1 MSEPSRKLSTEE
13 VNALMEGLK
22 TGDLSAST
30 TLKDGDGVDIKTF
43 SFGSDDLSL
52 LGDYYALR
60 LINERFARLVRSIFL
75 PMIRIQ
81 PKINPFPPE
90 VKTYDEY
97 SAGLNSFMSLT
108 TSRIDELRG
117 SMLLVL
123 EPSFISVLTNCYYG
137 GKLANFPSTKA
148 EFTATEDRI
157 IEIVSD
163 GMAQCLQNAWKDL
176 MPITIRHQAREI
188 NPQFATLVESSDSVI
203 ICSFVVQLP
212 NIDSAS
218 FDIIYPLQTL
228 KPIASLLRSR
238 VQSDVVD
245 DDSSWRERLEKSV
258 LNIPLPI
265 SAILAEPDVSLS
277 KLVKFKEGEI
287 MNLPPVDG
295 VDFFVDNK
303 MLFKAEI
310 GETNGQVAVSLKKR
324 V

>member
-1 MSEPSRKLSTEE
+1 
-13 VNALMEGLK
+13 
-22 TGDLSAST
+22 
-30 TLKDGDGVDIKTF
+30 
-43 SFGSDDLSL
+43 
-52 LGDYYALR
+52 
-60 LINERFARLVRSIFL
+60 
-75 PMIRIQ
+75 MIRIQ

-123 EPSFISVLTNCYYG
+123 EPSFVSVLTNCYYG
-137 GKLANFPSTKA
+137 GKLANFPSTKS

-163 GMAQCLQNAWKDL
+163 GITQCLQNAWKDL
-176 MPITIRHQAREI
+176 MPITIKHQSREI

-238 VQSDVVD
+238 IQSDVID
-245 DDSSWRERLEKSV
+245 DDTSWNERLEKSIMHV
-258 LNIPLPI
+258 PLPI
-265 SAILAEPDVSLS
+265 SAILSEPSVSLS
-277 KLVKFKEGEI
+277 ELIKFKEGDI
-287 MNLPPVDG
+287 VNLPPVDG
-295 VDFFVDNK
+295 VDFFVKDK
-303 MLFKAEI
+303 LLFKAEI
-310 GETNGQVAVSLKKR
+310 GETNSQVAVSLKDR
-324 V
+324 L

>member
-1 MSEPSRKLSTEE
+1 MSNSSRKLSSDE
-13 VNALMEGLK
+13 VSALMDGLQN
-22 TGDLSAST
+22 GEIST
-30 TLKDGDGVDIKTF
+30 NSGVNNDIEVTDFK
-43 SFGSDDLSL
+43 FGSDNLEL

-108 TSRIDELRG
+108 TSRVEELRG

-137 GKLANFPSTKA
+137 GKLANFPTTKA
-148 EFTATEDRI
+148 EFTATEERI
-157 IEIVSD
+157 IEIISD
-163 GMAQCLQNAWKDL
+163 GIGQCLQNAWKDL
-176 MPITIRHQAREI
+176 MPITIRHQSREV
-188 NPQFATLVESSDSVI
+188 NPQFATLVEASDSVI

-218 FDIIYPLQTL
+218 FDVIYPLQTL

-238 VQSDVVD
+238 VQSEVVD
-245 DDSSWRERLEKSV
+245 DDVSWRERLEKSV
-258 LNIPLPI
+258 LNVPLPI
-265 SAILAEPDVSLS
+265 SAILSEPSLSLS
-277 KLVKFKEGEI
+277 KLVKLKKGDVV
-287 MNLPPVDG
+287 NLPPTDG
-295 VDFFVDNK
+295 VDFYVNDK
-303 MLFKAEI
+303 LLFKAEI
-310 GETNGQVAVSLKKR
+310 GETNGQVAVSLKNR
-324 V
+324 L

>member
-1 MSEPSRKLSTEE
+1 
-13 VNALMEGLK
+13 MEGLQSGEI
-22 TGDLSAST
+22 TANSGLNNDVEVSDFT
-30 TLKDGDGVDIKTF
+30 
-43 SFGSDDLSL
+43 FGSDNLEL

-75 PMIRIQ
+75 PMIRMQ

-137 GKLANFPSTKA
+137 GKLANFPSTKS

-163 GMAQCLQNAWKDL
+163 GMSQCLQNAWKDL

-188 NPQFATLVESSDSVI
+188 NPQFATLVESTDSVI

-238 VQSDVVD
+238 VQSDVID
-245 DDSSWRERLEKSV
+245 DDTSWKDRLENSIMNV
-258 LNIPLPI
+258 PLPI
-265 SAILAEPDVSLS
+265 SAILSEPSVSLS
-277 KLVKFKEGEI
+277 ELIKFKEGDI
-287 MNLPPVDG
+287 INLPRVDG
-295 VDFFVDNK
+295 VDFFVDDK
-303 MLFKAEI
+303 ILFKAEI
-310 GETNGQVAVSLKKR
+310 GETNSQVAVSLKDR
-324 V
+324 S

>member
-1 MSEPSRKLSTEE
+1 MSNTSRKLSSDE
-13 VNALMEGLK
+13 VSALMAGLQS
-22 TGDLSAST
+22 GDINTNSGINT
-30 TLKDGDGVDIKTF
+30 DIEVTDF
-43 SFGSDDLSL
+43 TFGSDNLEL

-137 GKLANFPSTKA
+137 GKLANFPSSKA
-148 EFTATEDRI
+148 EFTATEERI
-157 IEIVSD
+157 IEIVTD
-163 GMAQCLQNAWKDL
+163 GISQCLQNAWKDL
-176 MPITIRHQAREI
+176 MPITIKHQAREV
-188 NPQFATLVESSDSVI
+188 NPQFATLVESTDSVI

-238 VQSDVVD
+238 IQSDVVD
-245 DDSSWRERLEKSV
+245 DDVSWRERLERSV
-258 LNIPLPI
+258 LNVPLPV
-265 SAILAEPDVSLS
+265 SAILSEPSLSLS
-277 KLVKFKEGEI
+277 KLVRLKKGDI
-287 MNLPPVDG
+287 INLPPIDG
-295 VDFFVDNK
+295 VNFFVDDK
-303 MLFKAEI
+303 LLFKAEI
-310 GETNGQVAVSLKKR
+310 GETNGQVAVSLKNR
-324 V
+324 L

>member
-1 MSEPSRKLSTEE
+1 MSNSSRKLSSDE
-13 VNALMEGLK
+13 VSALMDGLQN
-22 TGDLSAST
+22 GEIST
-30 TLKDGDGVDIKTF
+30 NPGVNNDVEVTDFK
-43 SFGSDDLSL
+43 FGSDNLEL

-108 TSRIDELRG
+108 TSRVEELRG

-137 GKLANFPSTKA
+137 GKLANFPTTKA
-148 EFTATEDRI
+148 EFTATEERI

-163 GMAQCLQNAWKDL
+163 GIAQCLQNAWKDL
-176 MPITIRHQAREI
+176 MPITIRHQSREV
-188 NPQFATLVESSDSVI
+188 NPQFATLVEASDSVI

-218 FDIIYPLQTL
+218 FDVIYPLQTL

-238 VQSDVVD
+238 VQSEVVD
-245 DDSSWRERLEKSV
+245 DDVSWRERLEKSV
-258 LNIPLPI
+258 LNVPLPI
-265 SAILAEPDVSLS
+265 SAILSEPSLSLS
-277 KLVKFKEGEI
+277 KLVKLKKGDI
-287 MNLPPVDG
+287 VNLPPTDG
-295 VDFFVDNK
+295 VDFYVNDK
-303 MLFKAEI
+303 LLFKAEI
-310 GETNGQVAVSLKKR
+310 GETNGQVAVSLKNR
-324 V
+324 L

>member
-1 MSEPSRKLSTEE
+1 MSNSSRKLSSDE
-13 VNALMEGLK
+13 VSALMDGLQN
-22 TGDLSAST
+22 GEIST
-30 TLKDGDGVDIKTF
+30 DSGVNNDVEVTDFK
-43 SFGSDDLSL
+43 FGSDNLEL

-108 TSRIDELRG
+108 TSRVEELRG

-137 GKLANFPSTKA
+137 GKLANFPTTKA
-148 EFTATEDRI
+148 EFTATEERI

-163 GMAQCLQNAWKDL
+163 GIAQCLQNAWKDL
-176 MPITIRHQAREI
+176 MPITIRHQSREV
-188 NPQFATLVESSDSVI
+188 NPQFATLVEASDSVI

-218 FDIIYPLQTL
+218 FDVIYPLQTL

-238 VQSDVVD
+238 VQSEVVD
-245 DDSSWRERLEKSV
+245 DDVSWRERLEKSV
-258 LNIPLPI
+258 LNVPLPI
-265 SAILAEPDVSLS
+265 SAILSEPSLSLS
-277 KLVKFKEGEI
+277 KLVKLKKGDI
-287 MNLPPVDG
+287 VNLPPTDG
-295 VDFFVDNK
+295 VDFYVNDK
-303 MLFKAEI
+303 LLFKAEI
-310 GETNGQVAVSLKKR
+310 GETNGQVAVSLKNR
-324 V
+324 L

>member
-1 MSEPSRKLSTEE
+1 MSNSSRKLSSDE
-13 VNALMEGLK
+13 VSALMDGLQNGEI
-22 TGDLSAST
+22 TANS
-30 TLKDGDGVDIKTF
+30 GVNNDAEVTDF
-43 SFGSDDLSL
+43 TFGSDNLEL

-137 GKLANFPSTKA
+137 GKLANFPTTKA

-163 GMAQCLQNAWKDL
+163 GIGQCLETAWKDL
-176 MPITIRHQAREI
+176 MPITIRHQSREV
-188 NPQFATLVESSDSVI
+188 NPQFATLVEATDSVI

-218 FDIIYPLQTL
+218 FDVIYPLQTL

-245 DDSSWRERLEKSV
+245 DDVSWRERLEKAV
-258 LNIPLPI
+258 LNISWPI
-265 SAILAEPDVSLS
+265 SAILSKPSLSLS
-277 KLVKFKEGEI
+277 KLVKLKEGDI
-287 MNLPPVDG
+287 VNLPPIDG
-295 VDFFVDNK
+295 IDFFVNDK
-303 MLFKAEI
+303 LLFKAEI
-310 GETNGQVAVSLKKR
+310 GETNGQVAVSLKNR
-324 V
+324 L

>member
-1 MSEPSRKLSTEE
+1 MSNTSRKLSSDE
-13 VNALMEGLK
+13 VSALMAGLQS
-22 TGDLSAST
+22 GDINTNSGINT
-30 TLKDGDGVDIKTF
+30 DIEVTDF
-43 SFGSDDLSL
+43 TFGSDNLEL

-137 GKLANFPSTKA
+137 GKLANFPSVKA
-148 EFTATEDRI
+148 EFTATEERI

-163 GMAQCLQNAWKDL
+163 GICQCLQNAWKDL
-176 MPITIRHQAREI
+176 MPITIKHQAREV

-218 FDIIYPLQTL
+218 FDVIYPLQTL

-238 VQSDVVD
+238 VQSDIID
-245 DDSSWRERLEKSV
+245 DDVSWRERMEKSV
-258 LNIPLPI
+258 LNVPLPV
-265 SAILAEPDVSLS
+265 SAILSEPSLSLS
-277 KLVKFKEGEI
+277 KLVRLQKGDI
-287 MNLPPVDG
+287 VNLPPIDG
-295 VDFFVDNK
+295 VDFFVDDK
-303 MLFKAEI
+303 LLFKAEI
-310 GETNGQVAVSLKKR
+310 GETNGQVAVSIKNRL
-324 V
+324 

>member
-1 MSEPSRKLSTEE
+1 MSNTSRKLSSDE
-13 VNALMEGLK
+13 VSALMAGLQS
-22 TGDLSAST
+22 GDINTNSGINT
-30 TLKDGDGVDIKTF
+30 DIEVTDF
-43 SFGSDDLSL
+43 TFGSDNLEL

-137 GKLANFPSTKA
+137 GKLANFPSVKA
-148 EFTATEDRI
+148 EFTATEERI

-163 GMAQCLQNAWKDL
+163 GICQCLQNAWKDL
-176 MPITIRHQAREI
+176 MPITIKHQAREV

-218 FDIIYPLQTL
+218 FDVIYPLQTL

-238 VQSDVVD
+238 VQSDIID
-245 DDSSWRERLEKSV
+245 DDVSWRERMEKSV
-258 LNIPLPI
+258 LNVPLPV
-265 SAILAEPDVSLS
+265 SAILSEPSLSLS
-277 KLVKFKEGEI
+277 KLVRLKKGDI
-287 MNLPPVDG
+287 VNLPPIDG
-295 VDFFVDNK
+295 VDFFVDDK
-303 MLFKAEI
+303 LLFKAEI
-310 GETNGQVAVSLKKR
+310 GETNGQVAVSLKNR
-324 V
+324 L

>member
-1 MSEPSRKLSTEE
+1 MSNTSRKLSSEE
-13 VNALMEGLK
+13 VGALMEGLQSGEMPSNVGINNDVEVSNF
-22 TGDLSAST
+22 T
-30 TLKDGDGVDIKTF
+30 
-43 SFGSDDLSL
+43 FGSDNLEL

-137 GKLANFPSTKA
+137 GKLANFPSTKS

-163 GMAQCLQNAWKDL
+163 GIAQCLQNAWKDL

-188 NPQFATLVESSDSVI
+188 NPQFATLVEASDSVI

-238 VQSDVVD
+238 VQSDVID
-245 DDSSWRERLEKSV
+245 DDTSWKDRLENSI
-258 LNIPLPI
+258 LNVPLPI
-265 SAILAEPDVSLS
+265 SAILSKPSVSLS
-277 KLVKFKEGEI
+277 ELIKFKEGDI
-287 MNLPPVDG
+287 INLPPVDG

-303 MLFKAEI
+303 LLFKAEI
-310 GETNGQVAVSLKKR
+310 GETNSQVAVSLKGR
-324 V
+324 L

>member
-1 MSEPSRKLSTEE
+1 MSNTSRKLSSDE
-13 VNALMEGLK
+13 VSALMEGLQSGEI
-22 TGDLSAST
+22 TANS
-30 TLKDGDGVDIKTF
+30 GVNNEVEVTEF
-43 SFGSDDLSL
+43 TFGSDNLEL

-75 PMIRIQ
+75 PMIRMQ

-137 GKLANFPSTKA
+137 GKLANFPTTKA

-163 GMAQCLQNAWKDL
+163 GMGQCLQAAWKDL

-188 NPQFATLVESSDSVI
+188 NPQFATLVESTDSVI

-238 VQSDVVD
+238 VQSDVID
-245 DDSSWRERLEKSV
+245 DDTSWRERLEKSV
-258 LNIPLPI
+258 LNVPLPV
-265 SAILAEPDVSLS
+265 SAILSEPSVSLS
-277 KLVKFKEGEI
+277 NLVKYKEGDI
-287 MNLPPVDG
+287 INLPPIDG
-295 VDFFVDNK
+295 VDFFVNEK
-303 MLFKAEI
+303 LLFKAEI
-310 GETNGQVAVSLKKR
+310 GETNGQVAVSLKNR
-324 V
+324 L

>member
-1 MSEPSRKLSTEE
+1 MAGLQSGDINTNSGINTDIE
-13 VNALMEGLK
+13 V
-22 TGDLSAST
+22 TDFT
-30 TLKDGDGVDIKTF
+30 
-43 SFGSDDLSL
+43 FGSDNLEL

-137 GKLANFPSTKA
+137 GKLANFPSVKA
-148 EFTATEDRI
+148 EFTATEERI

-163 GMAQCLQNAWKDL
+163 GICQCLQNAWKDL
-176 MPITIRHQAREI
+176 MPITIKHQAREV

-218 FDIIYPLQTL
+218 FDVIYPLQTL

-238 VQSDVVD
+238 VQSDVID
-245 DDSSWRERLEKSV
+245 DDVSWRERMEKSV
-258 LNIPLPI
+258 LNVPLPV
-265 SAILAEPDVSLS
+265 SAILSEPSLSLS
-277 KLVKFKEGEI
+277 KLVRLKKGDI
-287 MNLPPVDG
+287 VNLPPIDG
-295 VDFFVDNK
+295 VDFFVDDK
-303 MLFKAEI
+303 LLFKAEI
-310 GETNGQVAVSLKKR
+310 GETNGQVAVSLKNR
-324 V
+324 L

>member
-1 MSEPSRKLSTEE
+1 
-13 VNALMEGLK
+13 MEGLQSGEI
-22 TGDLSAST
+22 TSNS
-30 TLKDGDGVDIKTF
+30 GVNNDIEVTDF
-43 SFGSDDLSL
+43 TFGSDNLEL

-148 EFTATEDRI
+148 EFTATEERI

-163 GMAQCLQNAWKDL
+163 GIGQCLQNAWKDL
-176 MPITIRHQAREI
+176 MPITIRHQAREV
-188 NPQFATLVESSDSVI
+188 NPQFATLVESTDSVI

-218 FDIIYPLQTL
+218 FDVIYPLQTL

-238 VQSDVVD
+238 VQSDVID
-245 DDSSWRERLEKSV
+245 DDTSWRDRLEKSV
-258 LNIPLPI
+258 LNVPLPI
-265 SAILAEPDVSLS
+265 SAILSEPSISLS
-277 KLVKFKEGEI
+277 KLVKLKKGDV
-287 MNLPPVDG
+287 MNLPPIDG
-295 VDFFVDNK
+295 VDFFVDDK
-303 MLFKAEI
+303 LLFKSEI
-310 GETNGQVAVSLKKR
+310 GETNGQAAVSLKTR
-324 V
+324 I

>member
-1 MSEPSRKLSTEE
+1 MDGLQNGEISTNSGVNNDVE
-13 VNALMEGLK
+13 VTDFK
-22 TGDLSAST
+22 
-30 TLKDGDGVDIKTF
+30 
-43 SFGSDDLSL
+43 FGSDNLEL

-108 TSRIDELRG
+108 TSRIEELRG

-137 GKLANFPSTKA
+137 GKLANFPTTKA
-148 EFTATEDRI
+148 EFTATEERI
-157 IEIVSD
+157 IDIVSD
-163 GMAQCLQNAWKDL
+163 GIGQCLQNAWKDL
-176 MPITIRHQAREI
+176 MPITIRHQSREV
-188 NPQFATLVESSDSVI
+188 NPQFATLVEASDSVI

-218 FDIIYPLQTL
+218 FDVIYPLQTL

-238 VQSDVVD
+238 VQSEVVD
-245 DDSSWRERLEKSV
+245 DDVSWRERLEKSV
-258 LNIPLPI
+258 LNVPLPI
-265 SAILAEPDVSLS
+265 SAILSEPSLSLS
-277 KLVKFKEGEI
+277 KLVKLKKGDVV
-287 MNLPPVDG
+287 NLPPTDG
-295 VDFFVDNK
+295 VDFYVNDK
-303 MLFKAEI
+303 LLFKAEI
-310 GETNGQVAVSLKKR
+310 GETNGQVAVSLKNR
-324 V
+324 L

>member
-1 MSEPSRKLSTEE
+1 MSNTSRKLSSDE
-13 VNALMEGLK
+13 VSALMAGLQS
-22 TGDLSAST
+22 GDINTNSGINT
-30 TLKDGDGVDIKTF
+30 DIEVTDF
-43 SFGSDDLSL
+43 TFGSDNLEL

-137 GKLANFPSTKA
+137 GKLANFPSVKA
-148 EFTATEDRI
+148 EFTATEERI

-163 GMAQCLQNAWKDL
+163 GICQCLQNAWKDL
-176 MPITIRHQAREI
+176 MPITIKHQAREV
-188 NPQFATLVESSDSVI
+188 NPQFATLVESYDSVI

-218 FDIIYPLQTL
+218 FDVIYPLQTL

-238 VQSDVVD
+238 VQSDIID
-245 DDSSWRERLEKSV
+245 DDVSWRERMEKSV
-258 LNIPLPI
+258 LNVPLPV
-265 SAILAEPDVSLS
+265 SAILSEPSLSLS
-277 KLVKFKEGEI
+277 KLVRLKKGDI
-287 MNLPPVDG
+287 VNLPPIDG
-295 VDFFVDNK
+295 VDFFVDDK
-303 MLFKAEI
+303 LLFKAEI
-310 GETNGQVAVSLKKR
+310 GETNGQVAVSLKNR
-324 V
+324 L

>member
-1 MSEPSRKLSTEE
+1 MSNTSRKLSSDE
-13 VNALMEGLK
+13 VSALMDGLQNGEI
-22 TGDLSAST
+22 TANS
-30 TLKDGDGVDIKTF
+30 GVNNDVEVTDF
-43 SFGSDDLSL
+43 TFGSDNLEL

-108 TSRIDELRG
+108 TSRVEELRG

-137 GKLANFPSTKA
+137 GKLANFPTTKA
-148 EFTATEDRI
+148 EFTATEERI

-163 GMAQCLQNAWKDL
+163 GIGQCLETAWKDL
-176 MPITIRHQAREI
+176 MPITIRHQSREV
-188 NPQFATLVESSDSVI
+188 NPQFATLVEATDSVI

-218 FDIIYPLQTL
+218 FDVIYPLQTL

-245 DDSSWRERLEKSV
+245 DDVSWRERLEKAV

-265 SAILAEPDVSLS
+265 SAILSEPSLSLS
-277 KLVKFKEGEI
+277 KLVKLKEGDI
-287 MNLPPVDG
+287 VNLPPIDG
-295 VDFFVDNK
+295 VDFFVNDK
-303 MLFKAEI
+303 LLFKAEI
-310 GETNGQVAVSLKKR
+310 GETNGQVAVSLKNR
-324 V
+324 L

>member
-1 MSEPSRKLSTEE
+1 MSNTSRKLSSDE
-13 VNALMEGLK
+13 VSALMAGLQS
-22 TGDLSAST
+22 GDINTNSGINT
-30 TLKDGDGVDIKTF
+30 DIEVTDF
-43 SFGSDDLSL
+43 TFGSDNLEL

-137 GKLANFPSTKA
+137 GKLANFPSAKA

-163 GMAQCLQNAWKDL
+163 GMRQCLQNAWKDL
-176 MPITIRHQAREI
+176 MPITIRHQAREV
-188 NPQFATLVESSDSVI
+188 NPQFATLVESTDSVI

-218 FDIIYPLQTL
+218 FDVIYPLQTL

-238 VQSDVVD
+238 VQSDVID
-245 DDSSWRERLEKSV
+245 DDTSWRERLEKSV
-258 LNIPLPI
+258 LNVPLPI
-265 SAILAEPDVSLS
+265 SAILSEPSISLS
-277 KLVKFKEGEI
+277 KLVKLKKGDV
-287 MNLPPVDG
+287 MNLPPIDG
-295 VDFFVDNK
+295 VDFFVDDK
-303 MLFKAEI
+303 LLFKSEI
-310 GETNGQVAVSLKKR
+310 GETNGQAAVSLKTR
-324 V
+324 I

>member
-1 MSEPSRKLSTEE
+1 MSNTSRKLSSDE
-13 VNALMEGLK
+13 VSALMAGLQS
-22 TGDLSAST
+22 GDINTNSGINT
-30 TLKDGDGVDIKTF
+30 DIEVTDF
-43 SFGSDDLSL
+43 TFGSDNLEL

-137 GKLANFPSTKA
+137 GKLANFPSVKA
-148 EFTATEDRI
+148 EFTATEERI

-163 GMAQCLQNAWKDL
+163 GICQCLQNAWKDL
-176 MPITIRHQAREI
+176 MPITIKHQAREV

-212 NIDSAS
+212 NVDSAS
-218 FDIIYPLQTL
+218 FDVIYPLQTL

-238 VQSDVVD
+238 VQSDIID
-245 DDSSWRERLEKSV
+245 DDVSWRERMEKSV
-258 LNIPLPI
+258 LNVPLPV
-265 SAILAEPDVSLS
+265 SAILSEPSLSLS
-277 KLVKFKEGEI
+277 KLVRLQKGDI
-287 MNLPPVDG
+287 VNLPPIDG
-295 VDFFVDNK
+295 VDFFVDDK
-303 MLFKAEI
+303 LLFKAEI
-310 GETNGQVAVSLKKR
+310 GETNGQVAVSIKNRL
-324 V
+324 

>member
-1 MSEPSRKLSTEE
+1 MSNSSRKLSSDE
-13 VNALMEGLK
+13 VSALMDGLQN
-22 TGDLSAST
+22 GEIST
-30 TLKDGDGVDIKTF
+30 NSGVNNDVEVTDFK
-43 SFGSDDLSL
+43 FGSDNLEL

-108 TSRIDELRG
+108 TSRVEELRG

-137 GKLANFPSTKA
+137 GKLANFPTTKA
-148 EFTATEDRI
+148 EFTATEEGI

-163 GMAQCLQNAWKDL
+163 GIGQCLETAWKDL
-176 MPITIRHQAREI
+176 MPITIRHQSREV
-188 NPQFATLVESSDSVI
+188 NPQFATLVEATDSVI

-218 FDIIYPLQTL
+218 FDVIYPLQTL

-245 DDSSWRERLEKSV
+245 DDVSWRERLEKAV

-265 SAILAEPDVSLS
+265 SAILSEPSLSLS
-277 KLVKFKEGEI
+277 KLVKLKEGDI
-287 MNLPPVDG
+287 VNLPPIDG
-295 VDFFVDNK
+295 VDFFVNDK
-303 MLFKAEI
+303 LLFKAEI
-310 GETNGQVAVSLKKR
+310 GETNGQVAVSLKNR
-324 V
+324 L